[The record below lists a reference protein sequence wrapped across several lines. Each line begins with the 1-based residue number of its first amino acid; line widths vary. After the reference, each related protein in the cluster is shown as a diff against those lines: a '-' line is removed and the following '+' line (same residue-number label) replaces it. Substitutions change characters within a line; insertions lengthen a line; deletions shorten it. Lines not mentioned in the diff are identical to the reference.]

1 MDNNLENIKNFHNG
15 LLIKEAESKLLFIA
29 FCFEFNRYLKIFESV
44 KSTLMNPNDN
54 IKYQQ
59 KTDGGG
65 ISPKFI
71 TYLPI
76 QLDATCNGFQHISML
91 ALDQELISKVNIK
104 NATADDSPEDFY
116 TIISNLIKG
125 YLDKKLKENNR
136 DSLANYASYERL
148 YNINIQRTIIK
159 KSIMTMPYNVSAIQS
174 IKYLKDSF
182 IEDLDYTN
190 LQNNKDNKT
199 TKGKWFRH
207 IKDENLYLKDE
218 DFVVLYKVL
227 SKVLENTTSIKLI
240 TDYLWGLADICS
252 QANIPIPWRLP
263 TGLIINQSYMQS
275 KEIRIAPFDYI
286 KHTFQVKVP
295 VKEKLDLLKQN
306 RAFMPNLI
314 HSLDATTLVFLIEA
328 YFNKNPNPVTNFYA
342 IHDCFGT
349 TCNNMQYIISM
360 LQSIYISLYSDKKYL
375 LEIDNYMRYYVKDK
389 IDNNFDIKSV
399 GGKVEISTV
408 NRKNEEKIIKRTF
421 PNINNIINNKF
432 DLSTYLKNSF
442 YIIN

>member
-1 MDNNLENIKNFHNG
+1 
-15 LLIKEAESKLLFIA
+15 
-29 FCFEFNRYLKIFESV
+29 
-44 KSTLMNPNDN
+44 
-54 IKYQQ
+54 
-59 KTDGGG
+59 
-65 ISPKFI
+65 
-71 TYLPI
+71 
-76 QLDATCNGFQHISML
+76 
-91 ALDQELISKVNIK
+91 
-104 NATADDSPEDFY
+104 
-116 TIISNLIKG
+116 
-125 YLDKKLKENNR
+125 
-136 DSLANYASYERL
+136 
-148 YNINIQRTIIK
+148 
-159 KSIMTMPYNVSAIQS
+159 
-174 IKYLKDSF
+174 
-182 IEDLDYTN
+182 
-190 LQNNKDNKT
+190 
-199 TKGKWFRH
+199 
-207 IKDENLYLKDE
+207 
-218 DFVVLYKVL
+218 
-227 SKVLENTTSIKLI
+227 
-240 TDYLWGLADICS
+240 
-252 QANIPIPWRLP
+252 
-263 TGLIINQSYMQS
+263 MQS

>member
-1 MDNNLENIKNFHNG
+1 MDSNLENIKNFHNG

-44 KSTLMNPNDN
+44 KSTLMN
-54 IKYQQ
+54 
-59 KTDGGG
+59 
-65 ISPKFI
+65 PKFI

-125 YLDKKLKENNR
+125 YLDKKLKENNK

-190 LQNNKDNKT
+190 IQNNKDNKT

-227 SKVLENTTSIKLI
+227 SKVLENTTPSIKLI

-252 QANIPIPWRLP
+252 QANIPIP
-263 TGLIINQSYMQS
+263 
-275 KEIRIAPFDYI
+275 
-286 KHTFQVKVP
+286 
-295 VKEKLDLLKQN
+295 
-306 RAFMPNLI
+306 
-314 HSLDATTLVFLIEA
+314 
-328 YFNKNPNPVTNFYA
+328 
-342 IHDCFGT
+342 
-349 TCNNMQYIISM
+349 
-360 LQSIYISLYSDKKYL
+360 
-375 LEIDNYMRYYVKDK
+375 
-389 IDNNFDIKSV
+389 
-399 GGKVEISTV
+399 
-408 NRKNEEKIIKRTF
+408 
-421 PNINNIINNKF
+421 
-432 DLSTYLKNSF
+432 
-442 YIIN
+442 